1 MISGNYK
8 RKAAWLVLGSRRNGM
23 WGAHDLSG
31 CMRRLDGAKNMTLR
45 CWRQHG
51 AQVLF
56 VTGWESSDCR
66 LGIDYFVCE
75 P

>member
-1 MISGNYK
+1 
-8 RKAAWLVLGSRRNGM
+8 M